1 MAATNEKLEPV
12 TFGASIQQRPASQ
25 VEPQVALRSPPST
38 ESTMSGTSADETKK
52 EAMAVDSSNP
62 YSAFYNHP
70 VARRSMDAASAPQ
83 SKTHLGVVTVN
94 ERDMEAGLP
103 LSTATTQQPKSS
115 VDGRVKECTMWPSR
129 QAVMDQR
136 KTYKRTRGCNLFKN
150 LTSKQ
155 RLWAKIVIALV
166 VIAAAVGLGVGISRA
181 VGGGVWA
188 GQGKNKEIP
197 HN

>member
-1 MAATNEKLEPV
+1 MAVVANEKPV
-12 TFGASIQQRPASQ
+12 TFGVTIERPVSHI
-25 VEPQVALRSPPST
+25 EPQPALRSPPST
-38 ESTMSGTSADETKK
+38 DSHMSSTSADAAAKK
-52 EAMAVDSSNP
+52 EMAVDSSNP
-62 YSAFYNHP
+62 YSAFYKHP
-70 VARRSMDAASAPQ
+70 TARRSMDAASAPQ
-83 SKTHLGVVTVN
+83 SKTHLDVVTL

-129 QAVMDQR
+129 QAVIDQR

-150 LTSKQ
+150 LTNKQ
-155 RLWAKIVIALV
+155 RLWAKIIIALIV
-166 VIAAAVGLGVGISRA
+166 VAAAVGLGVGISRA

-188 GQGKNKEIP
+188 GQGRSKEIP